1 MAKKGRRRQDHLARK
16 AQYDGYRARSVYKL
30 VALDEKFN
38 LFPRRA
44 DHAGETVMRVLDL
57 GAAPGSWTQ
66 YAVKNGA
73 QVVAVDLQ
81 EMRVAGADCRQADF
95 TDPEVV
101 AALSS
106 DGPFDLVLSDAAPA
120 TTGNKIVDTSRS
132 EGLVEAIVANLPTW
146 LIPGGK
152 CAFKLFQGGGEQAL
166 LAALRERCDRAV
178 LYRPKAVRSESFE
191 TYLVGVGFRG

>member
-16 AQYDGYRARSVYKL
+16 AQDQGYRARSVYKL
-30 VALDEKFN
+30 VALDEKFS
-38 LFPRRA
+38 LFPHRRRN
-44 DHAGETVMRVLDL
+44 AGEAAIRVLDL

-66 YAVKNGA
+66 YAVEHGA

-81 EMRVAGADCRQADF
+81 EMRVAGAECRQADF

-101 AALSS
+101 ATLSA

-120 TTGNKIVDTSRS
+120 TTGNRIVDTSRS
-132 EGLVEAIVANLPTW
+132 EGLVEAIIANLSAW
-146 LIPGGK
+146 LIPGGA
-152 CAFKLFQGGGEQAL
+152 CAFKLFQGGGEQTL
-166 LAALRERCDRAV
+166 LATLRERCDRAV

-191 TYLVGVGFRG
+191 TYLVGLGFRG